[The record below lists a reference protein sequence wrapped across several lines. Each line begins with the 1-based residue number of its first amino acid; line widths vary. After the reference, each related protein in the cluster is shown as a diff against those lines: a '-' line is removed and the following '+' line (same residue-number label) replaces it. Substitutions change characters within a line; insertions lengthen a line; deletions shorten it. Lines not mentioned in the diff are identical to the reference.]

1 MTHRELFK
9 QYLSDKKQLI
19 VGAVADPS
27 TLSVTITACDIVE
40 LRLDSLGTDT
50 DVVHFSEKCPL
61 PLIVTAR
68 GPEEGG
74 QCDWSIEK
82 RIDAYRALLPH
93 AALIDIE
100 LHDFDIFDEVIA
112 EAKELGIYVIGSF
125 HNFTTTP
132 PPLSLVEKIDPRA
145 DIHKFA
151 LMARSKNDIKS
162 HLDVFDHLSGHTL
175 SVMGMGPLGAAAR
188 PLMAEAGSI
197 LNYGFLGATPTAPN
211 QWPAELLKATLA
223 I

>member
-132 PPLSLVEKIDPRA
+132 PPCHWSKKSTLALTSINSLSWR
-145 DIHKFA
+145 
-151 LMARSKNDIKS
+151 
-162 HLDVFDHLSGHTL
+162 
-175 SVMGMGPLGAAAR
+175 GPK
-188 PLMAEAGSI
+188 MIS
-197 LNYGFLGATPTAPN
+197 
-211 QWPAELLKATLA
+211 KATLMFLIIFLVILCQSWGWDPSVPLRA
-223 I
+223 P